1 MVYGTAFCPLAMKD
15 AVKDL
20 GVAGKGGG
28 GVNCGALYLEYQHH
42 FCCRFQDFE

>member
-20 GVAGKGGG
+20 GVAGERA
-28 GVNCGALYLEYQHH
+28 GVLWCALFRIPATFLLQIP
-42 FCCRFQDFE
+42 RF

>member
-20 GVAGKGGG
+20 GVAGKCVNGYC
-28 GVNCGALYLEYQHH
+28 GVLYLEYCYLFLLQIL
-42 FCCRFQDFE
+42 RL